1 MLPLPFP
8 SFPPFFLYS
17 SSSIL
22 SARLQARRRRP
33 DRNRNAR
40 RKTNQTAGSRKGER
54 LSVLLPHPMTT
65 IAHSFFF
72 ASSRPSPP
80 PSLFYFPFICLL
92 RINSHVNSIRRTRE
106 LFFFSL
112 SLSLSS
118 PFPSHPQKAFFAK
131 ATGTDDSGK
140 QSECKRRRIEL
151 AHQI

>member
-22 SARLQARRRRP
+22 SARLQGRRRRP
-33 DRNRNAR
+33 DRCRNAR

-54 LSVLLPHPMTT
+54 LSVLLHHPMTT

-72 ASSRPSPP
+72 RFPAPLPP
-80 PSLFYFPFICLL
+80 PSLFYFLFFCLL

-106 LFFFSL
+106 LLFFSL
-112 SLSLSS
+112 SLSLHLFPPTHKKLSS
-118 PFPSHPQKAFFAK
+118 QKPPAPTTVENNPSAK
-131 ATGTDDSGK
+131 DA
-140 QSECKRRRIEL
+140 E
-151 AHQI
+151 